1 MTEPVRRI
9 VVAVDGSPNSRR
21 ALRRAADE
29 ATAHGASLEVVLAW
43 GLLDQVTATQFD
55 PNYGEARARADLEQ
69 IVAAEL
75 GENRPTSTALRIEND
90 LPARAILAAAQG
102 AWMVVVGSRGL
113 GGFKGLLL
121 GSRTTPRAP
130 VAYLPLRYRKPAP
143 TCPVPTPV
151 RGLRASRAR
160 TKSAWG

>member
-121 GSRTTPRAP
+121 GSVSQQIAHHAP
-130 VAYLPLRYRKPAP
+130 
-143 TCPVPTPV
+143 CPVLIVPAQD
-151 RGLRASRAR
+151 RL
-160 TKSAWG
+160 